1 MITKQEFEFLND
13 KKGTVKVRNTFDIKA
28 AIDAAKEA
36 TANGGRSGSGSDE
49 VMVMGY
55 IPPEMWMYDPWL
67 MTADKA
73 RKHGDMGEYT
83 KNMKKFFEVHREFAP
98 IVTKKYFT
106 VRGD

>member
-1 MITKQEFEFLND
+1 MILKQEFEFLND
-13 KKGTVKVRNTFDIKA
+13 TKGTVRVHNTFDIQT
-28 AIDAAKEA
+28 AIEAAKEA
-36 TANGGRSGSGSDE
+36 TANGGRSGSGSNE
-49 VMVMGY
+49 IVSMGF

-98 IVTKKYFT
+98 IVRKKLFA
-106 VRGD
+106 VKE